1 MDSLGWNVDLM
12 CFVYVFCMDLGGF
25 LGYEGVVSDVRRK
38 DKIAVTNNFVGCLVK
53 TNIPPL

>member
-1 MDSLGWNVDLM
+1 
-12 CFVYVFCMDLGGF
+12 MDLRGF

-38 DKIAVTNNFVGCLVK
+38 DKIAVTKKNVECLVK